1 MTIVTDARC
10 ARTAHLHVRH
20 HIMRLTATALL
31 VIASSANAATA
42 PTIAECETAYSELE
56 AKNYASPLR
65 QLELCTANL
74 EINALTRSRY
84 HLGRAWALYELGR
97 LNEAI
102 AEQEKAFALPAPPY
116 RLQFANYATMLR
128 TAGRFEESLIA
139 IKMGEQIDKKEGK
152 PPSMMIQY
160 HKGWTLQ
167 EMGRHREAIEAFT
180 AGISDQIDYP
190 FVYWRRAASYTAIA
204 NREAA
209 VADMR
214 KFSELFTAE
223 WRENSSAQRLSQY
236 REQVRSYGLTPG
248 W

>member
-1 MTIVTDARC
+1 
-10 ARTAHLHVRH
+10 
-20 HIMRLTATALL
+20 MRLAVSTLFL
-31 VIASSANAATA
+31 VASSTNAASV
-42 PTIAECETAYSELE
+42 PTLAECETAYSELE
-56 AKNYASPLR
+56 AKNYEPPLR

-74 EINALTRSRY
+74 EIQALTRSRY

-102 AEQEKAFALPAPPY
+102 AEQEKAFALPVPPY
-116 RLQFANYATMLR
+116 RLQIANYATMLR
-128 TAGRFEESLIA
+128 TAGRLEESLIA
-139 IKMGEQIDKKEGK
+139 TEKGEWIDKEEGK

-167 EMGRHREAIEAFT
+167 EMGRHREAINAFT
-180 AGISDQIDYP
+180 AGIPDQVDFP
-190 FVYWRRAASYTAIA
+190 FVYWRRADSYAAIA

-209 VADMR
+209 VADMQ

-223 WRENSSAQRLSQY
+223 WRKHSTEQRISQY
-236 REQVRSYGLTPG
+236 REQVRSYGLTPA

>member
-1 MTIVTDARC
+1 MLIRIFVGHIKAGH
-10 ARTAHLHVRH
+10 HL
-20 HIMRLTATALL
+20 MRLAETALL
-31 VIASSANAATA
+31 VIAASANAATA
-42 PTIAECETAYSELE
+42 PTIAHCETAYSELE
-56 AKNYASPLR
+56 AKNYASPLL
-65 QLELCTANL
+65 QVELCTANL
-74 EINALTRSRY
+74 EIDAVTRSRY

-102 AEQEKAFALPAPPY
+102 AEQKKAFALPVPPY
-116 RLQFANYATMLR
+116 RLQFVNYATMLR
-128 TAGRFEESLIA
+128 TAGRFEESLTA

-152 PPSMMIQY
+152 PPSMIIQY

-180 AGISDQIDYP
+180 TGVPDQIKFP
-190 FVYWRRAASYTAIA
+190 FVYWKRAAAYSAIA

-214 KFSELFTAE
+214 RFSELFTAE
-223 WRENSSAQRLSQY
+223 WRKHSSVQQLSDY
-236 REQVRSYGLTPG
+236 REQIRSYGLTPG